1 MNNRVFKNWKSSVLG
16 LVLLVVSCLAML
28 TGKATMTEFYISLP
42 TIIGFIYVK
51 DSIFNPKSK

>member
-1 MNNRVFKNWKSSVLG
+1 MKNRVFKNWKSSILG
-16 LVLLVVSCLAML
+16 LVLLGVSITAML

-51 DSIFNPKSK
+51 DSVFKVN